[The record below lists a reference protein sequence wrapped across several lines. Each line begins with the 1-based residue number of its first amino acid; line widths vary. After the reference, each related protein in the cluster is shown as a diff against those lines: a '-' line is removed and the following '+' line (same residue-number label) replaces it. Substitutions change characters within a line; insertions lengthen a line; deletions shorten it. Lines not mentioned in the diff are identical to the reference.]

1 MIIQE
6 KKSNED
12 YAYSDYK
19 CYCDKCADEYNFDE
33 LYKIENK
40 HICKWCLLESY
51 EPYRLKYWEM
61 E

>member
-12 YAYSDYK
+12 YTYSDYK

-33 LYKIENK
+33 LYKINKKKNK
-40 HICKWCLLESY
+40 HIYIWY
-51 EPYRLKYWEM
+51 I
-61 E
+61 